1 MAETKDLAQLRRL
14 NLELLRQL
22 WAGQDAV
29 RRSVA
34 RAASKC
40 KTEALGGRDRTGALL
55 RLEEDKDQDSWC
67 PEQVAVSGQW
77 PGGHLGDLACLL
89 QSNLDSSC
97 HFESET
103 PPSSETTPSLKTPPF
118 PESSSTS
125 SRASS
130 SQDKSHMCDPLDSHQ
145 GNTHDT
151 SWCGRASSS
160 VDSLPPVTYQHPE
173 PLGGQR
179 PHSAPS
185 PPIEGLKEPVPSG
198 GAKDLGPQETEGL
211 RSSLSRQRKASKPR
225 VTFFQESMMPESSW
239 RLWPYLGYDWIAG
252 SLDNRSQVTSEPE
265 AFFSTLQK
273 FRETNKED
281 CVCSSPEAVFPGLQ
295 DSSGMEE
302 GHQCEYR
309 LPASPVVI
317 HLYSAWAYPPSQGV
331 YCYRINRRLFP
342 VPVDPGAPCHLCGIP
357 RGQRDN
363 ESLVNPAQVRVSMPV
378 SILDPPHRYR
388 IHRRKSFD
396 ASDTLALPQHCLLGW
411 DTFPPKSE
419 KSSASKSLDL
429 WSSVHELQSQHL
441 SAATPSRLALP
452 ARVPPPTLIWSEP
465 LVPQLHNLH

>member
-34 RAASKC
+34 RAASK
-40 KTEALGGRDRTGALL
+40 
-55 RLEEDKDQDSWC
+55 
-67 PEQVAVSGQW
+67 
-77 PGGHLGDLACLL
+77 
-89 QSNLDSSC
+89 SNLDSK
-97 HFESET
+97 
-103 PPSSETTPSLKTPPF
+103 TTPSLKTPPF

-302 GHQCEYR
+302 GHQC
-309 LPASPVVI
+309 
-317 HLYSAWAYPPSQGV
+317 V

-441 SAATPSRLALP
+441 SAATPSRLVGS
-452 ARVPPPTLIWSEP
+452 RVCPN
-465 LVPQLHNLH
+465 VG